1 MTALRRGLLAL
12 AFAFALVAPFTA
24 RAADVPV
31 IRVFPPECA
40 TVPVSA
46 DDFVDALRVE
56 LAGRQPHCCVV
67 GPSDNPAADVVKVTM
82 AVEPCDP
89 ATQDVAV
96 TVDVGDPMRATTRLV
111 SLGDL
116 PPEARARALALAVAE
131 LLRST
136 GEPVIAPP
144 PPVITPPPPS
154 GDLYPVGTVAGAL
167 IDHFDRGTALWGGRL
182 GVALPARRW
191 QVALDAGIA
200 VSHNDYSAGNV
211 GITLVGATL
220 SGGPRF
226 TLGPIALDAGP
237 AIGLGRAWIKG
248 QSDNPDVI
256 PGSGSGW
263 VSTLGVRV
271 GIEAPATSS
280 IRACAIVEG
289 GGTIRRLDANVAGEP
304 GAGIAGPYLMLA
316 VGVRFGPAAPQ

>member
-1 MTALRRGLLAL
+1 MTALRRGFAAL
-12 AFAFALVAPFTA
+12 AFTFVAPFTA
-24 RAADVPV
+24 RAADLPV

-40 TVPVSA
+40 AAPVAA

-67 GPSDNPAADVVKVTM
+67 GPSDNPAADAVKVTL

-111 SLGDL
+111 SLADL

-131 LLRST
+131 LLRSA

-144 PPVITPPPPS
+144 PGLTPPPAS
-154 GDLYPVGTVAGAL
+154 DLYPVGTVAGAL
-167 IDHFDRGTALWGGRL
+167 INHFDRGTALWGGRL

-200 VSHNDYSAGNV
+200 VSHNDYAAGSV

-220 SGGPRF
+220 SAGPRF
-226 TLGPIALDAGP
+226 ALGPVTLDAGP
-237 AIGLGRAWIKG
+237 AIGFGRAWIKG
-248 QSDNPDVI
+248 QSDDPNVV
-256 PGSGSGW
+256 PGSGSGF
-263 VSTLGVRV
+263 VSTLGVRA

-280 IRACAIVEG
+280 IRGCAIVEG
-289 GGTIRRLDANVAGEP
+289 GGTIRRLDANVGGQP
-304 GAGIAGPYLMLA
+304 GAGIAGPYLMIA
-316 VGVRFGPAAPQ
+316 VGVRFGPATTQ

>member
-1 MTALRRGLLAL
+1 MTALRRGVSAL
-12 AFAFALVAPFTA
+12 VFALVAPFTA

-40 TVPVSA
+40 TVPVAA

-96 TVDVGDPMRATTRLV
+96 TVDVGDPTRATTRLV

-131 LLRST
+131 LLRSA

-144 PPVITPPPPS
+144 PPPPAPPPPPPS
-154 GDLYPVGTVAGAL
+154 ADLYPVGTVAGAL

-191 QVALDAGIA
+191 QVTLDAGIA
-200 VSHNDYSAGNV
+200 VSHNDYSAGSV
-211 GITLVGATL
+211 DITLVGATL

-237 AIGLGRAWIKG
+237 AIGFGRAWIKG
-248 QSDNPDVI
+248 QSDSPDVVS
-256 PGSGSGW
+256 GSGSGF

-280 IRACAIVEG
+280 LRACAIVEG
-289 GGTIRRLDANVAGEP
+289 GGTIRRLDANVGGEP

>member
-1 MTALRRGLLAL
+1 MTALRRGVSAL
-12 AFAFALVAPFTA
+12 VFALVAPFTA

-40 TVPVSA
+40 AVPVA
-46 DDFVDALRVE
+46 AEDFVDALRVE

-131 LLRST
+131 LLRSA
-136 GEPVIAPP
+136 GEPVVAPP
-144 PPVITPPPPS
+144 PPVAPPPS
-154 GDLYPVGTVAGAL
+154 DDLYPVGTVAGAL
-167 IDHFDRGTALWGGRL
+167 VDHFDRGTALWGGRL

-191 QVALDAGIA
+191 QIALDAGIA
-200 VSHNDYSAGNV
+200 VSHNDYSSGSVA
-211 GITLVGATL
+211 ITLVGATL
-220 SGGPRF
+220 SAGPRF
-226 TLGPIALDAGP
+226 ALGPVALDAGP

-248 QSDNPDVI
+248 QSDNPNVV
-256 PGSGSGW
+256 PGSGSGF

-271 GIEAPATSS
+271 GIEAPATGS

-304 GAGIAGPYLMLA
+304 GAGIAGPYLMFA